1 MGWSPIIGT
10 RLRELPCETGCVPT
24 TSAEAAL
31 ASVVP
36 NVDAVLERFLR
47 DRRVEALELDPAG
60 AEPIDEIVRLIRAG
74 GKRLRPAF
82 CYWGYR
88 AAGGTDADVIWAV
101 AASIELVHT
110 MALIHDDVMDDDGE
124 RRGEVTAHVRQ
135 VRLAADRGQ
144 SEAGRIGAGVAI
156 VAGDLAAAFADN
168 LFASAGIAPER
179 WAESSSRFQRMRLQL
194 AVGAYLDV
202 SGLGRDART
211 VAYLKG
217 GAYTVEAPASIGAAV
232 AAHDPEVDAAL
243 ARFARPLGRAFQL
256 LDDLADG
263 DAPPGASREE
273 AIADVDRAKAALDHA
288 ALDPDAAEALRSLA
302 DVVGTQ

>member
-1 MGWSPIIGT
+1 
-10 RLRELPCETGCVPT
+10 VPT

-36 NVDAVLERFLR
+36 NVDAVLERYLQA
-47 DRRVEALELDPAG
+47 RRAEAAELDPAG
-60 AEPIDEIVRLIRAG
+60 AEPIDEIVRLVRAG

-88 AAGGTDADVIWAV
+88 AAGGGDADTIWSV
-101 AASIELVHT
+101 AAAIELVHT

-124 RRGEVTAHVRQ
+124 RRGEPTAHVRQ
-135 VRLAADRGQ
+135 VRLAAERQLRDAARV
-144 SEAGRIGAGVAI
+144 GAGVAI
-156 VAGDLAAAFADN
+156 VAGDLAAAFADH
-168 LFASAGIAPER
+168 LFASAGISFDR
-179 WAESSSRFQRMRLQL
+179 WAEASWRFQRVRLQL
-194 AVGAYLDV
+194 AVGAYLDLTK
-202 SGLGRDART
+202 LGRDEQA

-217 GAYTVEAPASIGAAV
+217 GAYTVGAPASIGAAV

-263 DAPPGASREE
+263 DAPAGASRDE
-273 AIADVDRAKAALDHA
+273 ALADVERAKAALDAPVLDAEA
-288 ALDPDAAEALRSLA
+288 AHALRSLA
-302 DVVGTQ
+302 DLVGTL